1 MKNNS
6 HSSRRSFIKKSAIVA
21 AGIPLVGSMA
31 CASPSKIIG
40 ANDTI
45 NVAVTGINSRG
56 GGLLRTIMKLDKV
69 NVVALCDVD
78 TKVLEKRGAQVK
90 EKTGKTPKLVQDFRK
105 LIEDKSIDA
114 VFIATAD
121 HTHAPFSILAL
132 QAGKHVYCEKPV
144 SQNPHEG
151 FLFVEAQKKYGKLV
165 QIGNQQR
172 SAPTSKQA
180 MMDIA
185 EGIIG
190 EVYEGKAWYA
200 NDRKSIGIG
209 KPSAVPDHIDWDLW
223 QGPAPR
229 VPFKDNYVHYN
240 WHWFKHWGTGEIV
253 NNGMHE
259 MDICRWALG
268 AVMPTKVTSQ
278 GGRFHFKEDD
288 WEFFDTQVARFEFEG
303 GKSLTWDGR
312 SCNKQRLYNRGR
324 GVVLYG
330 TNGSILLDRNDYYV
344 YDRNGKEIKH
354 LSEKSKSQTTNIV
367 GTGGLTDYHIDNF
380 LQAIRTGIALN
391 APVEDAHT
399 SSHLCHL
406 GNMAQFAGAALEID
420 TKTGKVLNNA
430 MAMKSWKREY
440 ANGWEPK
447 LS

>member
-1 MKNNS
+1 MKNNF
-6 HSSRRSFIKKSAIVA
+6 HTSRRSFLKKSAVLA
-21 AGIPLVGSMA
+21 AGIPLVSSMA
-31 CASPSKIIG
+31 CASSRIIG

-45 NVAVTGINSRG
+45 NVAVTGLNSRG
-56 GGLLRTIMKLDKV
+56 GGLLKTIMGLDKV

-78 TKVLEKRGAQVK
+78 SKVLEKRGAQVK
-90 EKTGKTPKLVQDFRK
+90 EKTGKTPKLEKDFRK
-105 LIEDKSIDA
+105 LMEDKDIDA

-121 HTHAPFSILAL
+121 HTHAPFSIMAL

-151 FLFVEAQKKYGKLV
+151 FLLVEAQKKYGKLV

-190 EVYEGKAWYA
+190 DVYEGKAWYA
-200 NDRKSIGIG
+200 NDRKSIGNG
-209 KPSAVPDHIDWDLW
+209 KAVQVPDHIDWDLW

-240 WHWFKHWGTGEIV
+240 WHWFRHWGTGEIV

-268 AVMPTKVTSQ
+268 AVMPTTVTSQ
-278 GGRFHFKEDD
+278 GGRFHFQEDD
-288 WEFFDTQVARFEFEG
+288 WEFFDTQIARFEFEG
-303 GKSLTWDGR
+303 GKSLTWEGR
-312 SCNKQRLYNRGR
+312 SCNGHKQYNRGR
-324 GVVLYG
+324 GVILYG
-330 TNGSILLDRNDYYV
+330 SEGSILLDRNDYFV
-344 YDRNGKEIKH
+344 YDRGGKEIKH

-380 LQAIRTGIALN
+380 LQAIRTNIPLN
-391 APVEDAHT
+391 APVVDAHT

-406 GNMAQFAGAALEID
+406 GNMAQDAQQILKVD
-420 TKTGKVLNNA
+420 PKTGKVTNNDTV
-430 MAMKSWKREY
+430 MKTWKREY